1 MSNGY
6 NSISVC
12 QSSTGKKRQPGE
24 HKKSNGRKRSVD
36 AIPTGNVHTLGVNF
50 TQLHAV
56 ASHHMLS
63 KLGSFG
69 TKLKN

>member
-12 QSSTGKKRQPGE
+12 QSTTGKKRQPGE
-24 HKKSNGRKRSVD
+24 HKKSDGRKRSVD
-36 AIPTGNVHTLGVNF
+36 AIPTGNVRTTSVNF

-56 ASHHMLS
+56 ASHHMFS
-63 KLGSFG
+63 KLLGPG
-69 TKLKN
+69 LIWT